1 MSYIPTEKGIYQPP
15 STKEYPN
22 LRMRFIKISS
32 YIDKRISHFIGKDGR
47 NFIDWTN
54 QFGVLYIFYRNR
66 QIEIWGEE
74 EEKIH
79 NVIHFLIDKIK
90 KMNEKRIIQTENL

>member
-15 STKEYPN
+15 SIEQYPN
-22 LRMRFIKISS
+22 VRMRFIKISL

-79 NVIHFLIDKIK
+79 HVIHFLIDKIK
-90 KMNEKRIIQTENL
+90 KMNEKRIIHTEHL